1 MTDRFLRKFT
11 MFRLI
16 GLICLVSGLYAT
28 FLRFTQGLGASTNL
42 SDTFP
47 WGLWVGF
54 DVVCGVGL
62 AAGGFTISA
71 MVYILRIEKYRPLA
85 RPAVLTAFI
94 GYLLVVG
101 GLIFDL
107 GLPWRIWHPM
117 VMWNPH
123 SVMFE
128 VAWCVTLYTTV
139 LAAEASAMVF
149 EKLKMRR
156 STKVAH
162 KLTFPLTVA
171 AVCLSMLHQSSLG
184 SLFLLVPGRLHELWW
199 TPFLPLLFFLSA
211 IAVGLVMTI
220 IESNLSARAFGRE
233 IEADVLQNA
242 AKVASVVMV
251 LYLVVR
257 FADLIHRGVLTT
269 LWPLDR
275 AGAFFILEILA
286 GFALPIVLFN
296 STKIYA
302 EQPLALPRRPARSA
316 RVHHQPT
323 ERERDRLRGRL
334 RLHLH
339 PCVDRSRR
347 DSHDRDGR
355 RHRLLPGGA
364 LPSGLREGHA
374 RGRKAE
380 DLEVGG
386 GTTSPAW
393 LGLQG
398 DGPFVT
404 LRPSTYFA

>member
-1 MTDRFLRKFT
+1 MTQRILQRLTIWRF
-11 MFRLI
+11 I
-16 GLICLVSGLYAT
+16 GLICMVAGLYAT
-28 FLRFTQGLGASTNL
+28 FLRFTRGLGASTNL

-101 GLIFDL
+101 GLMFDL

-128 VAWCVTLYTTV
+128 VAWCVTLYTMV
-139 LAAEASAMVF
+139 LAAEASSMVF

-156 STKVAH
+156 STNIAH
-162 KLTFPLTVA
+162 KATFPLTIA

-199 TPFLPLLFFLSA
+199 SPFLPLLFFLSA
-211 IAVGLVMTI
+211 ISVGLVMTI

-233 IEADVLQNA
+233 IEAEVLQHA
-242 AKVASVVMV
+242 AKIASVVMV
-251 LYLVVR
+251 LYLVIR
-257 FADLIHRGVLTT
+257 FWDLAYRGALTN

-275 AGAFFILEILA
+275 AAGFFILEILA
-286 GFALPIVLFN
+286 GFALPILLFN
-296 STKIYA
+296 SGKVQRNSRWLYHA
-302 EQPLALPRRPARSA
+302 AQLALLGFMINRLNVSVTGFEVVSGKTYVPAWTEVAVTLMIVTVGVTAFYLAARYLPVFEHDTLEETRKATWKEELDRR
-316 RVHHQPT
+316 V
-323 ERERDRLRGRL
+323 RLGWL
-334 RLHLH
+334 
-339 PCVDRSRR
+339 S
-347 DSHDRDGR
+347 SE
-355 RHRLLPGGA
+355 A
-364 LPSGLREGHA
+364 LPKEAIR
-374 RGRKAE
+374 
-380 DLEVGG
+380 
-386 GTTSPAW
+386 
-393 LGLQG
+393 Q
-398 DGPFVT
+398 
-404 LRPSTYFA
+404 